1 MNSIASA
8 FDRALRLH
16 QLGRFREALEG
27 YAAVLAVAP
36 NHAPALHFSGIV
48 LQQSGDCAGAAD
60 RIRKA
65 IAVDPAPAEPWANL
79 AVALALLG
87 QHAAAIDAANEAA
100 RRAPRDPAIWTNLAA
115 SQFQT
120 GRYGDAERSARAA
133 IAVDSRHARAW
144 YTLALALEP
153 PGRLLEALAA
163 AARAAA
169 LAPREVAYAGLTA
182 QLQETL
188 GQLDTARRTL
198 EAALARTPMAAPLH
212 SQFANLAERLGDL
225 DVAASEHEHALRL
238 QPENGAALSELV
250 FLRKRMGDWHD
261 LAALQAQFRV
271 GVREGRPFLT
281 PFTYLSDPSSRA
293 EQRACAERWTA
304 CVTQPARPERRSLGE
319 GRLRVGYLSRDFFDH
334 PTAVLV
340 AGVLEAHD
348 RSRYDVVAYS
358 SGPDDGSALRAR
370 VAAACERF
378 VDVRG
383 ASPLALAQRIRAD
396 GIDVLV
402 DLKGH
407 TDGAPTQVLALRPA
421 PIQVHWL
428 GYPGTLGAPFVDYL
442 VADPVVSPSEEA
454 GDFAE
459 ALVLL
464 PWSYQSNDR
473 SRVATPPRPR
483 PDCGL
488 PADAVV
494 LCCFNNTYK
503 LNPDVFDAWAKI
515 LAAVP
520 RAVLWLL
527 ARGEDDPAI
536 GNLRREA
543 AARGIA
549 PERLVFALRVAQPAY
564 LGLYRHADLF
574 LDTWPYNAHT
584 TASDALWEGCPV
596 LTWRGPTFAGR
607 VAASLLRAVGLPEL
621 VAADRDAYVAA
632 AIALANDAPRR
643 ARLRAY
649 LEGPG
654 RASPLFDAA
663 GFARSLERAF
673 DVMAAQYRAGRKGP
687 IAVAAADGNGR

>member
-1 MNSIASA
+1 MTSIAAA

-16 QLGRFREALEG
+16 QQGNVREALAG
-27 YAAVLAVAP
+27 YAAVLAAEP
-36 NHAPALHFSGIV
+36 NHAPALHFSGIA
-48 LQQSGDCAGAAD
+48 LQQSGDCAGAVD

-65 IAVDPAPAEPWANL
+65 IAVDPAPADPWANL
-79 AVALALLG
+79 AVALDMLG
-87 QHAAAIDAANEAA
+87 QRAAAIDAASEAA
-100 RRAPRDPAIWTNLAA
+100 RRAPRDPQICTNLAGL
-115 SQFQT
+115 QLRL
-120 GRYGDAERSARAA
+120 GRHDDAERSARAA
-133 IAVDSRHARAW
+133 IAADPAYVPAW
-144 YTLALALEP
+144 YTLAVILEP
-153 PGRLLEALAA
+153 QGRLLEALDAA
-163 AARAAA
+163 SRAVAM
-169 LAPREVAYAGLTA
+169 APDDFASAGLKA

-188 GQLDTARRTL
+188 GQLDMARRTL
-198 EAALARTPMAAPLH
+198 EAALVRAPMVAPLH
-212 SQFANLAERLGDL
+212 SQLAQLAEAQGDL
-225 DVAASEHEHALRL
+225 PAAAREHEHALRL
-238 QPENGAALSELV
+238 QPEDGAALSRLL

-261 LAALQAQFRV
+261 LSALQARFRQ
-271 GVREGRPFLT
+271 GVHERRPHLT
-281 PFTYLSDPSSRA
+281 PFSFLSDPSTRA
-293 EQRACAERWTA
+293 EQRACAEQWTA
-304 CVTQPARPERRSLGE
+304 CVTRPAPPERRALG
-319 GRLRVGYLSRDFFDH
+319 GGHLRVGYLSSDFFDH

-358 SGPDDGSALRAR
+358 TGPDDGSALRRR

-378 VDVRG
+378 VDARE
-383 ASPLALAQRIRAD
+383 AAPMALAQRIRDD
-396 GIDVLV
+396 GIDLLV

-442 VADPVVSPSEEA
+442 IGDPVVTPPEDA
-454 GDFAE
+454 GDYAE

-473 SRVATPPRPR
+473 SRVATPPPSRAT
-483 PDCGL
+483 CGL

-503 LNPDVFDAWAKI
+503 LNSDVLDAWAKV

-520 RAVLWLL
+520 PAVLWLL
-527 ARGEDDPAI
+527 ARGDDDPAI

-549 PERLVFALRVAQPAY
+549 PERLVFAMRAPQPAY
-564 LGLYRHADLF
+564 LGLYQHADLF

-596 LTWRGPTFAGR
+596 LTWPGPTFAGR
-607 VAASLLRAVGLPEL
+607 VAASVLRAVGLPEL
-621 VAADRDAYVAA
+621 VAADRDAYIRA
-632 AIALANDAPRR
+632 AIALADDAPRR
-643 ARLRAY
+643 ARLRVH
-649 LEGPG
+649 LEGAG

-663 GFARSLERAF
+663 GFTRALESAF
-673 DVMAAQYRAGRKGP
+673 DAMAAQYRAGRKGP
-687 IAVAAADGNGR
+687 VRISAGVARP